1 MIFPGFLVCSKDG
14 DIIHFQRRGSDI
26 SGSILAATVNAEVYE
41 NFIDVDSVF
50 AADPKMVENP
60 KPIPVFT
67 YKEMRE
73 LAYSG
78 FQFYT
83 KKQLSLFTERKSLY
97 A

>member
-1 MIFPGFLVCSKDG
+1 MIFPGFFGCSKMG
-14 DIIHFQRRGSDI
+14 ILLHFQEAQI
-26 SGSILAATVNAEVYE
+26 FQAQYLQQLLAAEVYE
-41 NFIDVDSVF
+41 NFTDVDSVF

-78 FQFYT
+78 FSVLHEETFEPVYR
-83 KKQLSLFTERKSLY
+83 KKSLCV
-97 A
+97 